1 MFINNNVLYS
11 LSIQITKEYF
21 KVFKKRK
28 INLKMT
34 AEHLL
39 QFFFITIV
47 IYEIGWFDMQITQRY
62 TTIEVTLHNELSWYF
77 INYHDCGLIVNI

>member
-11 LSIQITKEYF
+11 LFIQITKEYF
-21 KVFKKRK
+21 KVLMKRK
-28 INLKMT
+28 ISLKN
-34 AEHLL
+34 LL

-47 IYEIGWFDMQITQRY
+47 IYEIGLFDMQITTRY

-77 INYHDCGLIVNI
+77 INYHDCGLINI